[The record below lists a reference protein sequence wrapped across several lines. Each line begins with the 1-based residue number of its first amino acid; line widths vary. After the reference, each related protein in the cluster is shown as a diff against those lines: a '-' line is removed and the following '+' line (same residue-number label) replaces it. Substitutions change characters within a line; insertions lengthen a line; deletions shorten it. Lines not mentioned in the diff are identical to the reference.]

1 MGRGQLRVYLGAAPG
16 VGKTYKMLEEGR
28 RRRQRGTDV
37 VVGFVET
44 HGRPFTEA
52 MLAGLE
58 ALPRKPMAYRGVE
71 FTEMDLDAILARRPE
86 VVVVDELAHT
96 NVPGSRHVKRFQ
108 DIEELLDAGI
118 TVLTT
123 VNIQHLESLNDVVE
137 QITGVPQRET
147 VPDAVVR
154 RAEQI
159 ELVDMTPE
167 ALRRRMAHGNIYKA
181 EKVDAALGN
190 YFRVGNLTAL
200 RELALLWLADKV
212 DDQLDHYRAE
222 HRIDTTWEA
231 RERVVVALTG
241 GPEGDTLI
249 RRAARIA
256 ARTKGADL
264 LAVHVIRGDGLA
276 GADPA
281 NLARQRV
288 LVESLGGTYHQVVG
302 SDVPAALLDFA
313 RGVNATQLVLGAS
326 RRNRLAQLFSPGVG
340 VTTTAESGSIDVHL
354 VTHEEARRGRLR
366 PVLRSGLTLRRRLS
380 GVALGVLG
388 LPLLTAGLDGARAE
402 LSLPSDILAFLVL
415 TVAVA
420 LVGGLYPAL
429 LAAVGSF
436 LLLNYY
442 FTPPLYQFTVAEREN
457 LFALLA
463 FVLVA
468 VAVSTVVDLAARR
481 TREASRARAEAQTLS
496 TLAGSVLH
504 GDRPLPALLERVR
517 ESFGLTSVTLLQ
529 RRSGED
535 ADAEPRSEA
544 GAWQIAA
551 SVGGQPCTSP
561 AEGQTEV
568 PIDDDLSLVLRGQTL
583 AAADR
588 RLIEAFAAHAAIALR
603 QQRLAEQASTAGS
616 LAEVDRLRTAL
627 LSAVSHDLRTPLA
640 SAKAA
645 VGSLRSHDVDFSTDD
660 REELLATAEESLDK
674 LNRLVENLLD
684 MSRLQAGA
692 LGMYPQAVSV
702 AEAVPRSIDD
712 LGDTAA
718 GVRIVI
724 PDELPE
730 VYADPALL
738 ERIVVNVLANA
749 LRYSPAG
756 RPPLISV
763 SEHAGK
769 VDIRVIDHG
778 PGIPAADR
786 ARVFQPFQ
794 RLGDRDNTTGV
805 GLGLALSRGLAEAMG
820 GSLDPENTPGGGLTM
835 TLTLRTVEL
844 DASRRPPEPAE
855 QADPALLDRLDT
867 FHHDHT
873 DRSPLERSL

>member
-1 MGRGQLRVYLGAAPG
+1 MARGQLRVYLGAAPG

-28 RRRQRGTDV
+28 RRQQRGTDV

-58 ALPRKPMAYRGVE
+58 LVPRRTMRYRDAE
-71 FTEMDLDAILARRPE
+71 FTEMDLDAVLARRPD

-96 NVPGSRHVKRFQ
+96 NVPGSRHAKRHH

-167 ALRRRMAHGNIYKA
+167 ALRRRMAHGNIYRA
-181 EKVDAALGN
+181 EKVNAALGN

-212 DDQLDHYRAE
+212 DDQLDRYRAQ
-222 HRIDTTWEA
+222 HGIDTTWET

-249 RRAARIA
+249 RRAARVA
-256 ARTKGADL
+256 ARTKAADL

-288 LVESLGGTYHQVVG
+288 LVETLGGTYHQVVG
-302 SDVPAALLDFA
+302 NDVPAALLDFA

-326 RRNRLAQLFSPGVG
+326 RRPRLAQILSPGVG
-340 VTTTAESGSIDVHL
+340 VTATAESGTIDVHL
-354 VTHEEARRGRLR
+354 VTHEQVRRGRLR
-366 PVLRSGLTLRRRLS
+366 LGTTSGLTLRRRLA
-380 GVALGVLG
+380 GVVLAAAG
-388 LPLLTAGLDGARAE
+388 LPLLTAGLNAVQADI
-402 LSLPSDILAFLVL
+402 SLPSDILAFLML

-420 LVGGLYPAL
+420 LVGGLWPAL

-436 LLLNYY
+436 LLLNYF
-442 FTPPLYQFTVAEREN
+442 FTPPLHRFTVAEREN

-481 TREASRARAEAQTLS
+481 TREAARARAEAQTLS

-529 RRSGED
+529 RRTDDAGSEPRGD
-535 ADAEPRSEA
+535 ADTWR
-544 GAWQIAA
+544 IAA
-551 SVGGQPCTSP
+551 TVGGQPCTSP
-561 AEGQTEV
+561 ADGQTEV
-568 PIDDDLSLVLRGQTL
+568 PIDDDLSLVLRGPTL

-603 QQRLAEQASTAGS
+603 QQRLSEQAAAASS
-616 LAEVDRLRTAL
+616 LAEVDKLRTAL

-645 VGSLRSHDVDFSTDD
+645 VGSLRSHDVEFSAAD
-660 REELLATAEESLDK
+660 REELLATAEESLDR

-692 LGMYPQAVSV
+692 LGMHPQPISV
-702 AEAVPRSIDD
+702 GEAIPRSIDD

-718 GVRIVI
+718 GVRIDI

-730 VYADPALL
+730 VHADPTLL
-738 ERIVVNVLANA
+738 ERILVNVLANA

-763 SEHAGK
+763 SEHAGL
-769 VDIRVIDHG
+769 VEVRVIDHG
-778 PGIPAADR
+778 PGVPAADR
-786 ARVFQPFQ
+786 DRIFQPLQ

-844 DASRRPPEPAE
+844 DEHRRPPAPGEH
-855 QADPALLDRLDT
+855 ADPALLQRLDA
-867 FHHDHT
+867 FHHDHGT
-873 DRSPLERSL
+873 AEGLR